1 MKLELRELK
10 TPPAAVQALLLC
22 GCWTVVL
29 GRRPIQSLWTHT
41 HTSDLK
47 VSPEQL
53 PLSGFSFFLFKSLQ
67 IILKKK
73 KKPKQR
79 QGNYPQEVTAIQPTH
94 TYRHNITLSSKA
106 AKYVLNVKHE

>member
-1 MKLELRELK
+1 MKLELSELK

-47 VSPEQL
+47 VSPA
-53 PLSGFSFFLFKSLQ
+53 SVWIFFFSFQVFANKSKKKNPNKGRAITHRKSLPFSP
-67 IILKKK
+67 L
-73 KKPKQR
+73 
-79 QGNYPQEVTAIQPTH
+79 PTH

-106 AKYVLNVKHE
+106 AKYALNVKQE